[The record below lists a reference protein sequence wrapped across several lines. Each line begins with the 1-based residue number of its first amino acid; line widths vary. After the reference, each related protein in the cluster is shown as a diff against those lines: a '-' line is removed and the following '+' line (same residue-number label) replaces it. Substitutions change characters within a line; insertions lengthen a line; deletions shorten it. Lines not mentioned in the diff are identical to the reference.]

1 MGVQCFYYTIL
12 YYTILYY
19 TILLLC
25 FVIYLGQ
32 HCPWLV
38 HLADKLLS
46 GDDTITAQ
54 LLAPQGNPF
63 SISTSG
69 DGDGR
74 PSFVRAELYEVGVI
88 IIQYCTPVLYSY
100 ILYCFLIDYLYI
112 LFFLLLYI

>member
-1 MGVQCFYYTIL
+1 MYYIIL
-12 YYTILYY
+12 YYTVAVFCNILY
-19 TILLLC
+19 C
-25 FVIYLGQ
+25 YLWQ

-69 DGDGR
+69 DRDGR
-74 PSFVRAELYEVGVI
+74 PTFVRAELYEVGVL
-88 IIQYCTPVLYSY
+88 IIQYCTPLLYSY
-100 ILYCFLIDYLYI
+100 ILSSFLA
-112 LFFLLLYI
+112 FC